1 MSRRKIYVTGYSSR
15 DDEKDIKKL
24 FKKYGKIDEVSW
36 KGRFCFIVIFN
47 FFLIYFY
54 L

>member
-1 MSRRKIYVTGYSSR
+1 MPKKKIYITGYSSR

-24 FKKYGKIDEVSW
+24 FKKYGSIEEISW
-36 KGRFCFIVIFN
+36 KGRFCFIVIFH
-47 FFLIYFY
+47 L